1 MSVIPIENI
10 VNISVAQPPAGLAD
24 YAINNLA
31 YFTKETP
38 LVSVP
43 LGYLIYKDPNGVAE
57 DFGSSSEA
65 AQAANL
71 IFSQQPNILSG
82 QGSLIIVPMAGGDT
96 ISSMFATIS
105 QKIFFG
111 AVLYGGYAPLDAEL
125 TAAATALQAAKTML
139 FVTQD
144 QTTVLNGGG
153 LFDVIK
159 SASEIY
165 ARCLLYTE
173 SPQAARLFGA
183 AYASRA
189 MSVDFNGS
197 LTALTMN
204 LKDLVGIT
212 PDAGINQTI
221 YSLCETI
228 GADVYTYIGPLPKVT
243 SNGGNTYF
251 DQVYGTLWLTYA
263 MQVAIFNALATTFT
277 KIPQT
282 EPGMDVLRN
291 AALDV
296 LKLAVV
302 NGFAAPGSWNSPTT
316 FGNPT
321 TLRTN
326 VLERGYYVYSMPITQ
341 QSQTQ
346 RAARIAPLLQIAL
359 KLAGAFHHASV
370 IVYLNP

>member
-1 MSVIPIENI
+1 MSVIPITNI

-31 YFTKETP
+31 YFTKEVP
-38 LVSVP
+38 LVSYP
-43 LGYLIYKDPNGVAE
+43 LGYLIYKDPNGVST
-57 DFGSSSEA
+57 DFGSTSEA
-65 AQAANL
+65 SQAANL

-82 QGSLIIVPMAGGDT
+82 QGALIIVPMAGGDT
-96 ISSMFATIS
+96 ISSTFATIS

-111 AVLYGGYAPLDAEL
+111 AVLYGGYAPIDAEL
-125 TAAATALQAAKTML
+125 LAAATALQAAKTML
-139 FVTQD
+139 FISQD
-144 QTTVLNGGG
+144 QTSVLNGGG
-153 LFDVIK
+153 LFDTIK

-165 ARCLLYTE
+165 ARCLLYTT
-173 SPQAARLFGA
+173 SPTDARLFAA

-221 YSLCETI
+221 YTLCGTI
-228 GADVYTYIGPLPKVT
+228 GADIYTYIGPLPKVT

-263 MQVAIFNALATTFT
+263 LQVAIFNALATTFT

-291 AALDV
+291 AAIDV

-302 NGFAAPGSWNSPTT
+302 NGFAAPGSWQSPTT

-321 TLRTN
+321 TLRQN
-326 VLERGYYVYSMPITQ
+326 VLERGYYVYNMPITQ

-359 KLAGAFHHASV
+359 KLAGAFHQANV